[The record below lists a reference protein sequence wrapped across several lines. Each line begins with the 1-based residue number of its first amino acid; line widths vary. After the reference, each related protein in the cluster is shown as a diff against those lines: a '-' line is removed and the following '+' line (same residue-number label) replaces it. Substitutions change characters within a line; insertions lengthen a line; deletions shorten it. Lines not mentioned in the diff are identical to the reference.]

1 MIGKFIVIEGLDGCG
16 KSTQLSLLRDYY
28 KNQGRKCE
36 YIHFPKMEQ
45 GVYGALVAEF
55 LRGEFGSIDNVH
67 PKLVALLFANDRL
80 EKVDLIRNWL
90 KEGAVVLS
98 DRFVFSNIAYQC
110 AKLSSEEEKKSL
122 KKWILDFEY
131 NHNNLPEPDLS
142 FFLNVPFSH
151 VENVLRE
158 HRSGDDRAYLN
169 GEKDIHESSLDFQRN
184 VLKEYQGLLQSES
197 QFIDIQCSK
206 DGRTLMDLNEIHKEI
221 LNYLNKVR

>member
-131 NHNNLPEPDLS
+131 NYNNLPEPDLS

-197 QFIDIQCSK
+197 QFVDIQCSK

-221 LNYLNKVR
+221 LNYLNKAR

>member
-16 KSTQLSLLRDYY
+16 KSTQLSLLRNYY
-28 KNQGRKCE
+28 EKQGRKCE

-98 DRFVFSNIAYQC
+98 DRYVFSNIAYQC
-110 AKLSSEEEKKSL
+110 AKLNTDEEKKSL
-122 KKWILDFEY
+122 KEWILDFEY
-131 NHNNLPEPDLS
+131 NHNQLPEPDLS

-151 VENVLRE
+151 VENVLKKD
-158 HRSGDDRAYLN
+158 RSGDDRTYLN
-169 GEKDIHESSLDFQRN
+169 GKKDIHEASLNFQRN
-184 VLKEYQGLLQSES
+184 VLKEYQGLLEGES
-197 QFIDIQCSK
+197 QFFDVQCSK
-206 DGRTLMDLNEIHKEI
+206 NGKTLMDMNEIHHEI
-221 LNYLNKVR
+221 LNYLSKIR